1 MNQVASAGGQQT
13 VQAGS
18 LYGLSHQGPPSAVA
32 YGGNYAPLSSSAW
45 PSSNKQEVVFPE
57 RPGQP
62 ECHHYMKTG
71 TCKFGAT
78 CKYNHP
84 QYLSTPRSNYMLSPL
99 GLPIRPVRFLTFK
112 YYVVSKKVSPKAND
126 WIIVSLCCPWLDW
139 HHILSFRYNWI
150 DKWSLMYECSLV

>member
-1 MNQVASAGGQQT
+1 MNQVASAGGPPT
-13 VQAGS
+13 VQPGS
-18 LYGLSHQGPPSAVA
+18 LYGLPHQGPPSAVA
-32 YGGNYAPLSSSAW
+32 YGGNYAPLSSSTW

-78 CKYNHP
+78 CKFSHP

-99 GLPIRPVRFLTFK
+99 GLPMRPVSSSNGLVSVFL
-112 YYVVSKKVSPKAND
+112 
-126 WIIVSLCCPWLDW
+126 
-139 HHILSFRYNWI
+139 H
-150 DKWSLMYECSLV
+150 

>member
-1 MNQVASAGGQQT
+1 
-13 VQAGS
+13 

-32 YGGNYAPLSSSAW
+32 YGSNYAPLPSSTW

-99 GLPIRPVRFLTFK
+99 GLPIRPVSWTHQSVFLHLSTMF
-112 YYVVSKKVSPKAND
+112 SPRKLVQKHTTDFFNMLSL
-126 WIIVSLCCPWLDW
+126 IRLTPQLIVLIQL
-139 HHILSFRYNWI
+139 NW
-150 DKWSLMYECSLV
+150 

>member
-13 VQAGS
+13 VQAGP
-18 LYGLSHQGPPSAVA
+18 LYGLSHQGHPPAA
-32 YGGNYAPLSSSAW
+32 TYGSNYAPLSSSAW
-45 PSSNKQEVVFPE
+45 PSNNKQEAVFPE

-84 QYLSTPRSNYMLSPL
+84 QYSTPRSNYMLSPL
-99 GLPIRPVRFLTFK
+99 GLPIRPVSSSNTSVCGFLVSTMLSPRKLPQKHTIWIFGS
-112 YYVVSKKVSPKAND
+112 VV
-126 WIIVSLCCPWLDW
+126 LD
-139 HHILSFRYNWI
+139 
-150 DKWSLMYECSLV
+150 